1 MSNII
6 VDRMLQRRSVRKFTA
21 QKPGDEVIDAIVRAG
36 QQAPFAGQL
45 ASMILSRKKKQ
56 PFGAPL
62 MFTFLLDLHRMELVM
77 ARRGWKMVSCDLAM
91 LFFAMQDASLMAE
104 NMVIAAESFGLG
116 SCFLGNAPFVADKL
130 RRLYRLP
137 EHTFPLVH
145 LVMGYPDE
153 QLPPRPRYPRR
164 FACFEETY
172 PELTEEMVT
181 EAMQVMDEGYLAQDY
196 YKKDKLMIKL
206 EHGKKETYTFQDYS
220 WTEHISR
227 KWGQWNRD
235 PQELVKQL
243 KACGFDLAVK
253 K

>member
-1 MSNII
+1 MPNPVINC
-6 VDRMLQRRSVRKFTA
+6 MQQRRSVRKFTS
-21 QKPGDEVIDAIVRAG
+21 QKPSETVIDAIVRAA

-62 MFTFLLDLHRMELVM
+62 MFTFLLDLHRMEQVM
-77 ARRGWKMVSCDLAM
+77 ARRGWKLVSCDLSN
-91 LFFAMQDASLMAE
+91 LFFAIQDASLMAE

-130 RRLYRLP
+130 CRLYKLP
-137 EHTFPLVH
+137 LHTFPLVH
-145 LVMGYPDE
+145 LVMGYPAE
-153 QLPPRPRYPRR
+153 QFPPRPRYPRR

-172 PELTEEMVT
+172 PKLTEEMVT
-181 EAMQVMDEGYLAQDY
+181 EAMRVMDEGYLAQDY
-196 YKKDKLMIKL
+196 YKRDKLMIKL

-227 KWGQWNRD
+227 KWGQWNED
-235 PQELVKQL
+235 PQELLKQL
-243 KACGFDLAVK
+243 QACGFDLATRK
-253 K
+253 